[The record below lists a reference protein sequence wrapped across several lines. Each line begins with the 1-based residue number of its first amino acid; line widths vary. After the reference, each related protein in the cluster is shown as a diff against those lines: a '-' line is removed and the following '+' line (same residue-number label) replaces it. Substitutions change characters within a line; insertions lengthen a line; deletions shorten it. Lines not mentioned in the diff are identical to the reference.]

1 MSLPTSFTTQS
12 GVNQAVINENTLAI
26 NQQRPT
32 SNEFIPISGAPAI
45 PSSPPKMKT
54 RIRSESSPPTL
65 ITPSIPLLPSV
76 PSLNLRSVAPVITTQ
91 ASPVKSET
99 SGLYAVS
106 SPTISSR
113 VKILDT
119 AQGNASASPTPRKSP
134 RPVAEYQPSSV
145 RQSIKSPGKDRHP
158 DIQPIPS
165 PRKLDKA
172 LIVFADEI
180 ASHCVNAM
188 MGNGATSDTNPM
200 RVSDVQALLRQDLK
214 ISMDELSPEL
224 RARLPNSFT
233 SSTISHSALI
243 NAMYS
248 GAFRSSKAGKTLLAT
263 RQSVMDDY
271 SNSQLTIAELA
282 IRLEADPAIKQRYK
296 QNMDDRAL
304 EFANFVF
311 GLNSRFSPGS
321 IISPELLYLWKAMD
335 RKLSAVG
342 AGREGRERLAYDLI
356 LTRMVLRTAKGDD
369 ADSAL
374 AIPTLLFASIKEACA
389 RVFPAFAAKLIQSF
403 DNERPG
409 SDSNVI
415 SGTTSVSTTTNSS
428 ATTTS
433 TRGASI
439 GSTSG
444 NTPNAVSSNNQ

>member
-1 MSLPTSFTTQS
+1 LSLAT
-12 GVNQAVINENTLAI
+12 V
-26 NQQRPT
+26 
-32 SNEFIPISGAPAI
+32 
-45 PSSPPKMKT
+45 
-54 RIRSESSPPTL
+54 
-65 ITPSIPLLPSV
+65 PLLNLKSV
-76 PSLNLRSVAPVITTQ
+76 SP
-91 ASPVKSET
+91 ASNSQF
-99 SGLYAVS
+99 
-106 SPTISSR
+106 SPAKNGTIDQHKIISPDNTSR
-113 VKILDT
+113 VHIIDT
-119 AQGNASASPTPRKSP
+119 AQGSASAPSTPRKSP
-134 RPVAEYQPSSV
+134 RPSAEYQPSSV

-165 PRKLDKA
+165 PRKLEKA
-172 LIVFADEI
+172 LLAFADEI
-180 ASHCVNAM
+180 AGHCINAM
-188 MGNGATSDTNPM
+188 LGSGEKSQANSM
-200 RVSDVQALLRQDLK
+200 RVSDVKALLRQDLK
-214 ISMDELSPEL
+214 IPLDILSPEL
-224 RARLPNSFT
+224 RARLPKSFT
-233 SSTISHSALI
+233 QSIISHSALI
-243 NAMYS
+243 NLLYS
-248 GAFRSSKAGKTLLAT
+248 GAFRSSTAGKTLLAT
-263 RQSVMDDY
+263 RQSVMNDY
-271 SNSQLTIAELA
+271 SNDKLTIADMVKRE
-282 IRLEADPAIKQRYK
+282 ESDPAVKERYK
-296 QNMDDRAL
+296 KNMDDRAL
-304 EFANFVF
+304 AFANFVF
-311 GLNSRFSPGS
+311 GLNTRFSPAS

-428 ATTTS
+428 TTTTS